1 MRFYAFESE
10 FSCPCG
16 IDRPTYVSSVTLFM
30 PLLVSTTRQTYMQ
43 FFGTHV
49 RFFCVL
55 SRGAN
60 RTGGVFLLAA
70 PFIYIPVT
78 VPASASGHKSTS
90 LISARND

>member
-43 FFGTHV
+43 SFGTHV
-49 RFFCVL
+49 RIFCVY
-55 SRGAN
+55 

-90 LISARND
+90 LNSARND